1 MIALYLY
8 IWYYFSQ
15 NRKKRQEEIKTL
27 KTNNYIVQD
36 KMITLFKYIETID
49 SIKLDI
55 YSYRMW

>member
-55 YSYRMW
+55 YSYRKW

>member
-8 IWYYFSQ
+8 ILYYFSQ
-15 NRKKRQEEIKTL
+15 NKKKRQKEIKIL

-55 YSYRMW
+55 YSYRK